1 MSLYAPIEDPS
12 ESGSL
17 LDRTFEQVRQ
27 NPFLRVLL
35 VITLIDDAA
44 AVLLAFLMPG
54 EMQPV
59 IAGSM
64 ILMSTLAWVF
74 AVGLP
79 TMNREL
85 RSQART
91 VRWAYLSGLV
101 EMFGRVVLCAVVF
114 IFTAAL
120 VTVVT

>member
-17 LDRTFEQVRQ
+17 LDRTFEQVRR
-27 NPFLRVLL
+27 NTFLRVLL
-35 VITLIDDAA
+35 VLTLIDDAA
-44 AVLLAFLMPG
+44 AILLAFLAPDA
-54 EMQPV
+54 MQPA
-59 IAGSM
+59 IAGLM

-79 TMNREL
+79 AMNREL
-85 RSQART
+85 RSHART
-91 VRWAYLSGLV
+91 VRWAYMSVLV
-101 EMFGRVVLCAVVF
+101 EMFGRVVLAAVVF

-120 VTVVT
+120 VTVVA

>member
-17 LDRTFEQVRQ
+17 LDRTFEQVRR
-27 NPFLRVLL
+27 NTFLRVLL
-35 VITLIDDAA
+35 VLTLIDDAA
-44 AVLLAFLMPG
+44 AILLAFLAPDA
-54 EMQPV
+54 MQPV
-59 IAGSM
+59 IAGFM

-79 TMNREL
+79 AMNREL
-85 RSQART
+85 RSHART
-91 VRWAYLSGLV
+91 VRWAYLSALV
-101 EMFGRVVLCAVVF
+101 EMFGRVVLAAVVF

-120 VTVVT
+120 VTVVA

>member
-17 LDRTFEQVRQ
+17 LDRTFELVRQ

-35 VITLIDDAA
+35 VLTLIDDAA

-59 IAGSM
+59 VAGSM

-85 RSQART
+85 RSRART
-91 VRWAYLSGLV
+91 VRWAYLSVLV
-101 EMFGRVVLCAVVF
+101 EMFGRVVLCAVVV

>member
-1 MSLYAPIEDPS
+1 MSFYAPTEDPS

-35 VITLIDDAA
+35 VLTLIDDAA
-44 AVLLAFLMPG
+44 AILLAFLMPDA
-54 EMQPV
+54 MQPV
-59 IAGSM
+59 IAGFM

-79 TMNREL
+79 AMNREL
-85 RSQART
+85 RSQVQA
-91 VRWAYLSGLV
+91 VRWAYLSALV
-101 EMFGRVVLCAVVF
+101 EMFGRVILAAAVF

-120 VTVVT
+120 VAVVV

>member
-35 VITLIDDAA
+35 VLTLIDDAA

-79 TMNREL
+79 TMSREL
-85 RSQART
+85 RGQART
-91 VRWAYLSGLV
+91 VRWAYLSVLV
-101 EMFGRVVLCAVVF
+101 EMFGRVVLCAVVV

>member
-1 MSLYAPIEDPS
+1 MNGDIKENVTRRSIW
-12 ESGSL
+12 
-17 LDRTFEQVRQ
+17 
-27 NPFLRVLL
+27 LRLG
-35 VITLIDDAA
+35 
-44 AVLLAFLMPG
+44 F
-54 EMQPV
+54 
-59 IAGSM
+59 M